1 MIAVLTCDI
10 IGSRFFH
17 NADRALLQDSI
28 RKYFEVTCKQF
39 PQAKADILSFRVT
52 AGDEFQFSLAEPSF
66 AYKFLLYFRLY
77 ISLLDMKPM
86 PRFRCGIGIG
96 ERSVTGETS
105 YEMDGSAYYLSR
117 QALNAISGNS
127 EKNRLTNICIEDKSL
142 NRTLEVLCT
151 LMDSIENDWSLR
163 QRQFILT
170 QLEGKT
176 LMEAA
181 SALETTFQNISKS
194 LSVADWNEFEQSLL
208 YIETSINKFNLYG
221 LKNTVST
228 S

>member
-10 IGSRFFH
+10 IGSRFF
-17 NADRALLQDSI
+17 NNSDRALLQESI
-28 RKYFEVTCKQF
+28 KKYFEIACTQF
-39 PQAKADILSFRVT
+39 PHAKADVLSFHVT
-52 AGDEFQFSLAEPSF
+52 AGDEFQFSLAEPSL
-66 AYKFLLYFRLY
+66 AYQFLLYFRLH
-77 ISLLDMKPM
+77 ISLLNMKPM

-105 YEMDGSAYYLSR
+105 YEMDGSAYYRSR

-127 EKNRLTNICIEDKSL
+127 EKNRLTNICTDDDKL

-151 LMDSIENDWSLR
+151 LMDTIENDWTLR

-176 LMEAA
+176 LIEAA
-181 SALETTFQNISKS
+181 EYLKTSFQNISRILQIAK
-194 LSVADWNEFEQSLL
+194 WNEFEQSM
-208 YIETSINKFNLYG
+208 KFIKKAFTL
-221 LKNTVST
+221 ST